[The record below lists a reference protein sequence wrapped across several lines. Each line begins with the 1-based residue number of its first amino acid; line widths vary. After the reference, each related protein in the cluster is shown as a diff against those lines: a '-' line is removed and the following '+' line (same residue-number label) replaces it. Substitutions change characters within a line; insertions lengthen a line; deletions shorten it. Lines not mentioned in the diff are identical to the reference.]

1 MVSLSYDKSK
11 IVVRYFVNRGLD
23 LQNILRKSY
32 DCRTIMLKL
41 QSIYDGRLIYTT
53 SDEERKAFL
62 R

>member
-23 LQNILRKSY
+23 LQNILWKSY
-32 DCRTIMLKL
+32 DCRTIKLKL
-41 QSIYDGRLIYTT
+41 QSTYDGRLIYTT